1 MNSYNNKVDYET
13 ICAAVRGDV
22 DALMSVVRK
31 YEGYLNTLSRR
42 ERIDGDTR
50 YEFVD
55 ETIKAELK
63 NKLMEAILQFQ
74 ID

>member
-1 MNSYNNKVDYET
+1 MDLYNNKVDYET
-13 ICAAVRGDV
+13 ICAAVQGDV

-50 YEFVD
+50 YEFID
-55 ETIKAELK
+55 ETIKAEMQ
-63 NKLMEAILQFQ
+63 NKLIEAILQFR
-74 ID
+74 IE

>member
-1 MNSYNNKVDYET
+1 MTSYNNKVDYET
-13 ICAAVRGDV
+13 ICAAVQGDV
-22 DALMSVVRK
+22 NALMIVLRM

-63 NKLMEAILQFQ
+63 NKLIEAILQFR
-74 ID
+74 IE